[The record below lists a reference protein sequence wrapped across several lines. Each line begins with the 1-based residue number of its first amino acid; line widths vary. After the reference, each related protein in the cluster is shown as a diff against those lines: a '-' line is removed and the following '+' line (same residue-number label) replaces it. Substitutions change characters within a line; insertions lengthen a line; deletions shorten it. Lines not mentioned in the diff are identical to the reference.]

1 MKGSILGGETTSGL
15 LGPSINQPI
24 AMGYLAA
31 DHAMIGQRVQALV
44 RGKPVAMQVVNMPF
58 VPNRYHRGPAA

>member
-1 MKGSILGGETTSGL
+1 MTILANHIVQTPRNA
-15 LGPSINQPI
+15 GP
-24 AMGYLAA
+24 YV
-31 DHAMIGQRVQALV
+31 GQRVQALV